1 MSPLSQCN
9 REFLPRLHEEWPMSP
24 TPALKEQNPL
34 GALFSLFSGL
44 VQAGQGH
51 YFATDSPLHGV
62 LTANGE
68 VESISPLPRQEN
80 KDRFGLKQ

>member
-1 MSPLSQCN
+1 MSP
-9 REFLPRLHEEWPMSP
+9 SP
-24 TPALKEQNPL
+24 TLKEQNPL
-34 GALFSLFSGL
+34 GALFSPFSGL

-62 LTANGE
+62 PTANRE
-68 VESISPLPRQEN
+68 VKGISPLPRQEN